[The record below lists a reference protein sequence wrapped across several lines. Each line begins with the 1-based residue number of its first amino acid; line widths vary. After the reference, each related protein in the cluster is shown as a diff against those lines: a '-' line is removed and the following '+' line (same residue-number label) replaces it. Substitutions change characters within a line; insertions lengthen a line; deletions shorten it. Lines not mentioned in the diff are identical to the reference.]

1 MLKLKKKKTV
11 LRAGD
16 SLRGPSSERTQ
27 HIQPRCQE
35 SMVSKS
41 GKWKMV
47 AHQAQGFKYVARGRC
62 KFWVESQM
70 ILGYSRNFI
79 QARTSKNEDS
89 LKEGEP
95 KS

>member
-1 MLKLKKKKTV
+1 
-11 LRAGD
+11 
-16 SLRGPSSERTQ
+16 
-27 HIQPRCQE
+27 
-35 SMVSKS
+35 
-41 GKWKMV
+41 MV